1 MRRYQAVLLDVDGTL
16 VDSNVA
22 HAHAWVEAF
31 AERGVEIDAERVLRL
46 IGMGGD
52 RVIELVTGRHDK
64 RLADRR
70 SKLFRERWLR
80 HVKPLLGAR
89 ELLLQ
94 LRREG
99 YQYVLASAAQA
110 DELEAVLAQTGLA
123 DLCELRTSSSEVAAS
138 KPDPAS
144 IEAALRWVDV
154 DRSRV
159 VMLGDTPY
167 DLQATRAASVDLI
180 AFTSGGWSYDALAGA
195 VAIYAHPA
203 ALVAAWA
210 RSPLAS
216 RATADLSSPGH

>member
-22 HAHAWVEAF
+22 HAHAWAEAF

-64 RLADRR
+64 RFAERR

-110 DELEAVLAQTGLA
+110 DELEAVLGQTGLA

-144 IEAALRWVDV
+144 IEAALRKVDV

-210 RSPLAS
+210 ASPLAS
-216 RATADLSSPGH
+216 RVTADLSTQGH